1 MAPPSRRVLI
11 VEDELEVVDSIKE
24 YFQLHGVEVFTA
36 QSGERG
42 LELLASHEPDVVLLD
57 LKLGSGMSGLE
68 FLRRARA
75 AKSPAQIVVVTAV
88 DDQNVSDMARGLG
101 AADYVTKPLVVADL
115 DRVVLSRLKS

>member
-1 MAPPSRRVLI
+1 MTTKKRLLV
-11 VEDELEVVDSIKE
+11 VEDELEVVDYIKE
-24 YFQLHGVEVFTA
+24 YFQIHGIEVLSAASGEKGLEILTA
-36 QSGERG
+36 QQ
-42 LELLASHEPDVVLLD
+42 PDVVLLD
-57 LKLGSGMSGLE
+57 LKLGSGISGLE

-115 DRVVLSRLKS
+115 DRVILSRLKG